1 MILMTETIADD
12 IELVTED
19 TADGKKN
26 LYIEGIFLE
35 SERKNRN
42 GRIYPKSL
50 LEREVNKYR
59 TNYVDTRRALGELEH
74 PQSATVNPDRAS
86 HRIVSL
92 TEDGNN
98 FRGKALLLDTP
109 CGNIVRGIVEGGS
122 VVGVSSRALGS
133 LTSKKGV
140 NIVNEDLDLRCVDI
154 VLNPS
159 AIDAFVEMVMENAVW
174 VPKTFSAET
183 IEEVQGEVRALST
196 EELID
201 NKYNVMELL
210 ISGLGRR
217 M

>member
-1 MILMTETIADD
+1 MTETIADQD
-12 IELVTED
+12 IELVVESLD
-19 TADGKKN
+19 DGKKN

-42 GRIYPKSL
+42 GRIYPKQL

-98 FRGKALLLDTP
+98 FIGKALLLDTP

-133 LTSKKGV
+133 LTTKNGV
-140 NIVNEDLDLRCVDI
+140 KMVNEDLELKCVDI

-159 AIDAFVEMVMENAVW
+159 AIDAFVEMVMENEIW
-174 VPKTFSAET
+174 VPAALDTESVVDVQ
-183 IEEVQGEVRALST
+183 EEIRGLTT
-196 EELID
+196 EELEQ
-201 NKYNVMELL
+201 KYQVMAMMIEK
-210 ISGLGRR
+210 LGK
-217 M
+217 

>member
-1 MILMTETIADD
+1 MTETIADQD
-12 IELVTED
+12 IELVVESLD
-19 TADGKKN
+19 DGKKN

-42 GRIYPKSL
+42 GRIYPKQL

-98 FRGKALLLDTP
+98 FIGKALLLDTP

-133 LTSKKGV
+133 LTTKNGV
-140 NIVNEDLDLRCVDI
+140 KMVNEDLELKCVDI

-159 AIDAFVEMVMENAVW
+159 AIDAFVEMVMEGEIW
-174 VPKTFSAET
+174 VPAKLDADSVVDVQ
-183 IEEVQGEVRALST
+183 EEIRGLTT
-196 EELID
+196 EELEQ
-201 NKYNVMELL
+201 KYKVMAMMIEK
-210 ISGLGRR
+210 LGK
-217 M
+217 

>member
-1 MILMTETIADD
+1 MILMTETIADQD
-12 IELVTED
+12 IELVVESLD
-19 TADGKKN
+19 DGKKN

-42 GRIYPKSL
+42 GRIYPKQL

-98 FRGKALLLDTP
+98 FIGKALLLDTP

-133 LTSKKGV
+133 LTTKNGV
-140 NIVNEDLDLRCVDI
+140 KMVNEDLELKCVDI

-159 AIDAFVEMVMENAVW
+159 AIDAFVEMVMEGEIW
-174 VPKTFSAET
+174 VPAKLDADSVVDVQ
-183 IEEVQGEVRALST
+183 EEIRGLTT
-196 EELID
+196 EELEQ
-201 NKYNVMELL
+201 KYQVMAMMIEQ
-210 ISGLGRR
+210 LGK
-217 M
+217 